1 VERGAMAEVTFAD
14 VKADA
19 EVQAYITYAQDML
32 QAIGYTEHGL
42 RHVGLVAHRA
52 MTLMEALKRPARLVD
67 LVGIAGLIHD
77 MGNIVNRHDHGQTSA
92 LMAHQILRRMGMPPD
107 EVAVIMAAI
116 GNHEEAVGNPVN
128 DVAAALI
135 LADKSDV
142 HRSRVHNRD
151 LATFD
156 IHDRVNYAVT
166 HSDLVALPDEQIVRL
181 QLTIDTSIIAIAEY
195 FEIFMTRMMM
205 SRRAAHSLNCRF
217 ELVINDTRLL

>member
-1 VERGAMAEVTFAD
+1 MAEVTFAD

-19 EVQAYITYAQDML
+19 EVKTYIGHAQQML
-32 QAIGYTEHGL
+32 EAIGFTEHGL

-52 MTLMEALKRPARLVD
+52 MRLMED
-67 LVGIAGLIHD
+67 LQLPPRRIELAGIAGLLHD
-77 MGNIVNRHDHGQTSA
+77 IGNIVNRHDHGQTSA
-92 LMAHQILRRMGMPPD
+92 LLAYSILTRMGMPPD
-107 EVAVIMAAI
+107 EIATVMSAI
-116 GNHEEAVGNPVN
+116 GNHEEQYGNAVN

-151 LATFD
+151 VATFD

-166 HSDLVALPDEQIVRL
+166 HSDLEYNQEQNAVRL
-181 QLTIDTSIIAIAEY
+181 KLQVDTSIIAIMEY
-195 FEIFMTRMMM
+195 FEIFLVRMVMC
-205 SRRAAHSLNCRF
+205 RRAAERLGCRF